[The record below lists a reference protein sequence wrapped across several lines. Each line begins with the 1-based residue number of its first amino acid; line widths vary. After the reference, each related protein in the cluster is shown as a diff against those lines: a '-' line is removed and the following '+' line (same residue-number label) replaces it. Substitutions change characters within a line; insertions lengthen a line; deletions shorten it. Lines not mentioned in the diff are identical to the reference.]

1 MVGSPCS
8 PRDSQE
14 SSPTPHK
21 SINCLVFSFLYSPT
35 VTSVI
40 RFRFSDK
47 IILGLG
53 WALKS
58 MTGVLKGEKQRDVW
72 ERDPEEKVTWW
83 WRQTLEWCIYQR
95 RIVKDY
101 SSPQKR
107 GEIYP
112 NSPLGPPETLK
123 CIDTLISEFCPTE
136 LQKNFCHFQSSSLWE
151 LVTGAVGNSYRW

>member
-1 MVGSPCS
+1 M
-8 PRDSQE
+8 
-14 SSPTPHK
+14 
-21 SINCLVFSFLYSPT
+21 FSFLYSPT

-40 RFRFSDK
+40 RFRFPDK

-58 MTGVLKGEKQRDVW
+58 MTGVLKGEKQRAIW

-112 NSPLGPPETLK
+112 NSPSGPPETLK

-136 LQKNFCHFQSSSLWE
+136 LQKNFCHFQSSSYINFRKPQTFINYKVVKFYFQKQSTFIKW
-151 LVTGAVGNSYRW
+151 RK